1 MKKVLIAF
9 SIFFC
14 AGCSNDNQLTVNNI
28 AEGGVIINF
37 RGKEY
42 SVSSGKTLNIPDEI
56 PDGKYNFSTTF
67 EIPNR
72 PGIKSGISDGSI
84 AGELNFQTRDTKIH
98 LLYSS
103 SVADS
108 IYTLH
113 MTQSS
118 SQDNNFD
125 PSNPLNP

>member
-9 SIFFC
+9 SVFLF
-14 AGCSNDNQLTVNNI
+14 AGCSNDNQLTINNL
-28 AEGGVIINF
+28 AEGGIIINF

-42 SVSSGKTLNIPDEI
+42 SVNSGQTYTIPDEI
-56 PDGKYNFSTTF
+56 PNGKYNFSTTF
-67 EIPNR
+67 EIPYR
-72 PGIKSGISDGSI
+72 PGIKSGTSDGAA
-84 AGELNFQTRDTKIH
+84 AGELGFQTRDTKVH

-108 IYTLH
+108 VYTLH

-125 PSNPLNP
+125 PSNPLGP